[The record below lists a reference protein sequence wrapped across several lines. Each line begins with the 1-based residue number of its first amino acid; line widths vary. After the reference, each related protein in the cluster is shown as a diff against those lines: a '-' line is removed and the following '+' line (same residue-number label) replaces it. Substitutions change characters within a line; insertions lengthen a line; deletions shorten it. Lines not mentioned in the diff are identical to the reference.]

1 MYLVFDV
8 GGTKMRVARSEDCKT
23 FSEPLI
29 VPTPQSFDEG
39 IVKLKELFNQA
50 SEGKKPVAVCG
61 GVAGPFNRER
71 DRLTRAPHLPD
82 WAGKPLKAELE
93 SLLDLPVFLENDT
106 ALVGLGEAVVGA
118 GIGRP
123 IVAYITVST
132 GVGGVRIVN
141 DHIDVHTNSFE
152 PGHQYIDFSDYDIGQ
167 CSCGSYGHLETYVS
181 GTDFLRRFGKRPEEV
196 DSTSEIWDIQA
207 RILAFGLANTVVHWT
222 PDMIVLGGS
231 MMKIP
236 GIPLDAVRRHLA
248 ELLTIYEH
256 PPLVEKSLLA
266 DLGGL
271 HGGLAYLRRK
281 LSLK

>member
-1 MYLVFDV
+1 
-8 GGTKMRVARSEDCKT
+8 MRVARSEDCKT

-39 IVKLKELFNQA
+39 VAKLKELLNKV
-50 SEGKKPVAVCG
+50 SGGKQPVAICG

-71 DRLTRAPHLPD
+71 DRLIRAPHLPG

-93 SLLDLPVFLENDT
+93 SLLEAPVYLENDT

-118 GIGRP
+118 GIGRS
-123 IVAYITVST
+123 IVAYITIST

-141 DHIDVHTNSFE
+141 DHIDVNASGFE
-152 PGHQYIDFSDYDIGQ
+152 PGHQFINFSDYDIGR
-167 CSCGSYGHLETYVS
+167 CSCGGFGHLETYVS
-181 GTDFLRRFGKRPEEV
+181 GTDFTRRFGKSPDQV
-196 DSTSEIWDIQA
+196 DSGSEVWDLQA
-207 RILAFGLANTVVHWT
+207 RLLAFGLVNTIVHWV
-222 PDMIVLGGS
+222 PDMVVLGGS

-236 GIPLDAVRRHLA
+236 GIPLDAVRRHVA
-248 ELLTIYEH
+248 DLLTIYDT
-256 PPLVEKSLLA
+256 PPLIEKSLLA

-271 HGGLAYLRRK
+271 HGSLAYLRRK